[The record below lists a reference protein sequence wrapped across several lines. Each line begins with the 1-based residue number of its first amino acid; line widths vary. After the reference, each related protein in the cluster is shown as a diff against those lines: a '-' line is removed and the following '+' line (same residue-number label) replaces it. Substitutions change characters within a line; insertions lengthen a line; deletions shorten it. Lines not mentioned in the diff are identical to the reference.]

1 MKHEL
6 TPKRELAVAAF
17 IVLMVIMYLLYI
29 GLAVAGLLGIKWAL
43 DLRSPFPLL
52 LTIVSAVTIFMEF
65 PRRIVPNRK
74 VKASGGTKPLPPL
87 SN

>member
-6 TPKRELAVAAF
+6 TPKRELAVGVF
-17 IVLMVIMYLLYI
+17 ILLMVLMYLLYI
-29 GLAVAGLLGIKWAL
+29 GLAVMGLAGIKWAL
-43 DLRSPFPLL
+43 EFHSPFPLL
-52 LTIVSAVTIFMEF
+52 LTIVSAVIIFMEF